1 MQNAWRFV
9 DDEVLR
15 EHLKEAKGIGTPATR
30 AEIIGGLKKQDFL
43 IARGKNIVPTEAG
56 LSLFGI
62 LKQADPALVDPG
74 VTAQLE
80 CLLDDVVVGKQ
91 EMIGAIDAVCDVAQR
106 IIGKLMEGAATGGP
120 PLLGAA
126 VGNGAAAYP
135 PTPAM
140 KRFADSLAR
149 QNGIKPPLGYK
160 TSISIC
166 GAFLKQHAPKK
177 ADSKTAGGL
186 DPRPA
191 SPAQLLYDKKIA
203 LGKGVVIP
211 DDAKANSAAM
221 AAWIDSN
228 KVSKR
233 RKTACR
239 PAGSIAPKSTAPAKI
254 SRKRKAAAAAGAS
267 MPAQSNPATGTP
279 LRIPYGNKEVAMKL
293 GARYGS
299 GGWYAPPGVDLAA
312 FGERDWL

>member
-1 MQNAWRFV
+1 M
-9 DDEVLR
+9 
-15 EHLKEAKGIGTPATR
+15 
-30 AEIIGGLKKQDFL
+30 
-43 IARGKNIVPTEAG
+43 PTEAG
-56 LSLFGI
+56 LSLFDI

-91 EMIGAIDAVCDVAQR
+91 EMVGAIDAVCDVAQR
-106 IIGKLMEGAATGGP
+106 IIGRLKESVTTGGT
-120 PLLGAA
+120 PLRGDV

-149 QNGIKPPLGYK
+149 QNGIKPPPGYK

-177 ADSKTAGGL
+177 TDGEATGKLEPKSV
-186 DPRPA
+186 
-191 SPAQLLYDKKIA
+191 SPAQLLYATKIA

-211 DDAKANSAAM
+211 DEAKASSAAM

-228 KVSKR
+228 KGTKR
-233 RKTACR
+233 RKSGRKTAFR
-239 PAGSIAPKSTAPAKI
+239 PAGSIAPKSTEPAKI
-254 SRKRKAAAAAGAS
+254 SRKRKADAAAGAS
-267 MPAQSNPATGTP
+267 MPAEPYPAAGTP
-279 LRIPYGNKEVAMKL
+279 LRIPYGNKDVALRL

-299 GGWYAPPGVDLAA
+299 TGWYAPPGVNLSA
-312 FGERDWL
+312 FGERGWL